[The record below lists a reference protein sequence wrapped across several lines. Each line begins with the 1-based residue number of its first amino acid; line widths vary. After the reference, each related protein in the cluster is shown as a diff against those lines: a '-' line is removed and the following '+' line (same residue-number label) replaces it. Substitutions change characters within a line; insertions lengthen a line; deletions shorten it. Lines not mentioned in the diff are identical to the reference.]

1 MNEPQ
6 PFLADAVV
14 GNSSLLASLSRG
26 GRLLRLWWPNIGFPQ
41 HLREWRAGLFIEGGG
56 YDRTVWLDDENAGWH
71 HSISYEE
78 RTNIVRT
85 QAASKRIPIEAEH
98 ADYAVPGEPLIVRE
112 YSLLNRGE
120 RPLSFRFVV
129 YSSFII
135 AESELY
141 NTTRFDYNADAL
153 VHFRHRY
160 AFAIG
165 SSVPCAGF
173 QAGDA
178 LEKCENG
185 ELNGNVIDMKPD
197 GGLMW
202 RFDNVPPGEMVK
214 LPIYI
219 CAANSPEQAE
229 ETIIRVKRTPAEH
242 WRAQTA
248 SYWKRYLDEAEPCP
262 LPDEEYKRLYERSLL
277 VMKLMADEES
287 GSIIA
292 APEFD
297 EWFSRCGGYAYCW
310 GRDAAFI
317 TQAFD
322 RAGLFSLSTAFYD
335 WTLRAQDE
343 SGAWQQRHYHDGSLA
358 PSWGIQL
365 DEGGSILWGMWQH
378 YKSTGDQAFAER
390 VWPAVAKG
398 ADYLV
403 SRLDSETGLPEASMD
418 LWEERL
424 GQHIYSAAAVYGGLQ
439 GAASFAQLK
448 GEVKRALEWSAA
460 AARIRASII
469 NHCWNDEKRSY
480 YRSLQLAVSDE
491 KYRRAQA
498 SGLSGAKIVDAKGYA
513 TYFVSYDDMADVSL
527 LGLAVPFQVVDP
539 REPRMR
545 ETAERVEQRLT
556 VSGTG
561 GLKRYEDDEYIGGNP
576 WILTTLWLAQ
586 YRIQSGETE
595 KARPLLQWALEHTT
609 ETGLLPEQIDKE
621 SGEPAWVVPLTWSH
635 AMFVIA
641 VHMLADVT
649 RRGKLDKK

>member
-1 MNEPQ
+1 
-6 PFLADAVV
+6 
-14 GNSSLLASLSRG
+14 
-26 GRLLRLWWPNIGFPQ
+26 
-41 HLREWRAGLFIEGGG
+41 
-56 YDRTVWLDDENAGWH
+56 
-71 HSISYEE
+71 
-78 RTNIVRT
+78 
-85 QAASKRIPIEAEH
+85 
-98 ADYAVPGEPLIVRE
+98 
-112 YSLLNRGE
+112 
-120 RPLSFRFVV
+120 
-129 YSSFII
+129 
-135 AESELY
+135 
-141 NTTRFDYNADAL
+141 
-153 VHFRHRY
+153 
-160 AFAIG
+160 
-165 SSVPCAGF
+165 
-173 QAGDA
+173 
-178 LEKCENG
+178 
-185 ELNGNVIDMKPD
+185 
-197 GGLMW
+197 
-202 RFDNVPPGEMVK
+202 
-214 LPIYI
+214 
-219 CAANSPEQAE
+219 
-229 ETIIRVKRTPAEH
+229 
-242 WRAQTA
+242 
-248 SYWKRYLDEAEPCP
+248 
-262 LPDEEYKRLYERSLL
+262 
-277 VMKLMADEES
+277 
-287 GSIIA
+287 
-292 APEFD
+292 
-297 EWFSRCGGYAYCW
+297 
-310 GRDAAFI
+310 
-317 TQAFD
+317 
-322 RAGLFSLSTAFYD
+322 
-335 WTLRAQDE
+335 
-343 SGAWQQRHYHDGSLA
+343 
-358 PSWGIQL
+358 
-365 DEGGSILWGMWQH
+365 
-378 YKSTGDQAFAER
+378 
-390 VWPAVAKG
+390 
-398 ADYLV
+398 
-403 SRLDSETGLPEASMD
+403 MD

>member
-197 GGLMW
+197 GGIDVA
-202 RFDNVPPGEMVK
+202 FYNVPPGEMVK

-248 SYWKRYLDEAEPCP
+248 SYWKRYLDKAEPCP

-277 VMKLMADEES
+277 VMKLMADEQS

-317 TQAFD
+317 TQALD

-335 WTLRAQDE
+335 WTLTSAGRERGLAAAALPRRFARTVLGNRNSMRAARFC
-343 SGAWQQRHYHDGSLA
+343 GGC
-358 PSWGIQL
+358 
-365 DEGGSILWGMWQH
+365 GSIINRRAIKH
-378 YKSTGDQAFAER
+378 SPNAFGPPSQKE
-390 VWPAVAKG
+390 PII
-398 ADYLV
+398 LV

-527 LGLAVPFQVVDP
+527 LGLAVPFEVVDP

-561 GLKRYEDDEYIGGNP
+561 GLQTI
-576 WILTTLWLAQ
+576 
-586 YRIQSGETE
+586 
-595 KARPLLQWALEHTT
+595 
-609 ETGLLPEQIDKE
+609 
-621 SGEPAWVVPLTWSH
+621 
-635 AMFVIA
+635 
-641 VHMLADVT
+641 
-649 RRGKLDKK
+649 RR